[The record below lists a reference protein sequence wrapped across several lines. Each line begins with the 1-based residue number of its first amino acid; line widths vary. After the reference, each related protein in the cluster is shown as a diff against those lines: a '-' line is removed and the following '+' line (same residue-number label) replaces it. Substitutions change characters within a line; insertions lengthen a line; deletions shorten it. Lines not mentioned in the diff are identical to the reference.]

1 MMAFMPEGAMGYD
14 RAITVFSPDGKLY
27 QVEYAERAIEKGAT
41 AIGVKVPQGIVLLV
55 EKRFAS
61 PLIEPRSY
69 EKIFKIDDHIGTA
82 TSGLI
87 GDARILVDKARLDS
101 QIYRL
106 TYSETIRVEE
116 LAKRIGDHKQMYTQF
131 GGIRP
136 YGASLLIAGVDD
148 NGPQVYVTHP
158 SGALYE
164 YKAKAIGQNNKA
176 VNDFLEKKYS
186 SVKSLEDAIG
196 LSLKALET
204 SMEDGLTKDNVEM
217 ALIKTET
224 SAFEKVADDVIE
236 GYIAAKK

>member
-1 MMAFMPEGAMGYD
+1 MAFMPEGAMGYD

-41 AIGVKVPQGIVLLV
+41 AIGLKCPEGIVLLV

-106 TYSETIRVEE
+106 TYSESISVDE
-116 LAKRIGDHKQMYTQF
+116 LAKRIGDHKQMYTQY

-136 YGASLLIAGVDD
+136 FGASLLIAGVDES
-148 NGPQVYVTHP
+148 GPQVYVTHP

-176 VNDFLEKKYS
+176 ANDILEKEYS
-186 SVKSLEDAIG
+186 SVKTLNDAID
-196 LSLKALET
+196 LALKT
-204 SMEDGLTKDNVEM
+204 IGTTMEGEVTKDNIEM
-217 ALIKTET
+217 ALIRTET
-224 SAFEKVADDVIE
+224 GAFEKVSDELIE
-236 GYIAAKK
+236 QHLKK

>member
-1 MMAFMPEGAMGYD
+1 MAFMPEGAMGYD

-41 AIGVKVPQGIVLLV
+41 AIGIKCPEGIVLLV

-87 GDARILVDKARLDS
+87 GDARVLVDKARLDC
-101 QIYRL
+101 QVYRL
-106 TYSETIRVEE
+106 TYTETISVDE
-116 LAKRIGDHKQMYTQF
+116 LAKRIGDHKQMYTQY

-136 YGASLLIAGVDD
+136 FGASLLIAGIDD
-148 NGPQVYVTHP
+148 TGPQVYVTHP

-176 VNDFLEKKYS
+176 ANDILEKEYG
-186 SVKSLEDAIG
+186 SVKTLDDAIA
-196 LSLKALET
+196 LALKTIEST
-204 SMEDGLTKDNVEM
+204 MEGDVTKENVEM
-217 ALIKTET
+217 ALIRSET
-224 SAFEKVADDVIE
+224 GGFEKVSDDLIE
-236 GYIAAKK
+236 QYLNK

>member
-1 MMAFMPEGAMGYD
+1 MAFMPEGAMGYD

-41 AIGVKVPQGIVLLV
+41 AIGIKCPEGIVLLV

-87 GDARILVDKARLDS
+87 GDARILVDKARLDC

-106 TYSETIRVEE
+106 TYDETISVEE
-116 LAKRIGDHKQMYTQF
+116 LAKRIGDHKQMYTQY

-136 YGASLLIAGVDD
+136 YGASLLIAGVDH
-148 NGPQVYVTHP
+148 NGSQVYVTHP

-176 VNDFLEKKYS
+176 ANEVLEKKYS
-186 SVKSLEDAIG
+186 SVKTLDDAIALSLETIG
-196 LSLKALET
+196 T
-204 SMEDGLTKDNVEM
+204 VMEEKLTKENVEM
-217 ALIKTET
+217 AVIKTET
-224 SAFEKVADDVIE
+224 SRFEKIGDELIE
-236 GYIAAKK
+236 QYLE

>member
-1 MMAFMPEGAMGYD
+1 MAFMPEGAMGYD

-41 AIGVKVPQGIVLLV
+41 AIGIKCPEGIVLLV

-87 GDARILVDKARLDS
+87 GDARILVDKARLDC

-106 TYSETIRVEE
+106 TYDEVISVEE

-136 YGASLLIAGVDD
+136 FGASLLIAGVDA

-176 VNDFLEKKYS
+176 ANDILEKKFNPDMGIDDAI
-186 SVKSLEDAIG
+186 KLSLETIG
-196 LSLKALET
+196 T
-204 SMEDGLTKDNVEM
+204 TMEGEVTKDSVEM
-217 ALIKTET
+217 ALIRTET
-224 SAFEKVADDVIE
+224 SAFEKVSDEAIDK
-236 GYIAAKK
+236 YLAK

>member
-1 MMAFMPEGAMGYD
+1 MGYD

-41 AIGVKVPQGIVLLV
+41 AVGLKCSEGIVLLV

-69 EKIFKIDDHIGTA
+69 EKIFKIDDHLGAA

-87 GDARILVDKARLDS
+87 GDARVLVDRARLDC

-106 TYSETIRVEE
+106 TYGEPIGVEE
-116 LAKRIGDHKQMYTQF
+116 LAKKIGDFKQMYTQY

-136 YGASLLIAGVDD
+136 FGASLLIAGVDEV
-148 NGPQVYVTHP
+148 GPQIYVTHP

-164 YKAKAIGQNNKA
+164 FKAKAIGQNNKTI
-176 VNDFLEKKYS
+176 NDFFEKKYS
-186 SVKSLEDAIG
+186 SVRSLDDCISLSLE
-196 LSLKALET
+196 ALGTTIEGGVT
-204 SMEDGLTKDNVEM
+204 RENVEM
-217 ALIKTET
+217 ALIRSDTHM
-224 SAFEKVADDVIE
+224 FEKVPDEVIE
-236 GYIAAKK
+236 KHVSRK

>member
-1 MMAFMPEGAMGYD
+1 MAFMPEGAMGYD

-41 AIGVKVPQGIVLLV
+41 AIGIKCPEGIVLLV

-106 TYSETIRVEE
+106 TYSETISVDE
-116 LAKRIGDHKQMYTQF
+116 LAKRIGDHKQMYTQY

-136 YGASLLIAGVDD
+136 FGASLLIAGVDD
-148 NGPQVYVTHP
+148 TGPQVYVTHP

-176 VNDFLEKKYS
+176 ANEMLEKKYS
-186 SVKSLEDAIG
+186 SVKTLADAIA
-196 LSLKALET
+196 LALET
-204 SMEDGLTKDNVEM
+204 IGTTMEGEVTKDNVEM

-224 SAFEKVADDVIE
+224 GTFEKVSDDLIE
-236 GYIAAKK
+236 QYLKK

>member
-1 MMAFMPEGAMGYD
+1 MGYD

-41 AIGVKVPQGIVLLV
+41 AISIKCDEGIVLLV

-87 GDARILVDKARLDS
+87 GDARVLVDKARLDS
-101 QIYRL
+101 QIYQL
-106 TYSETIRVEE
+106 TYSETISVEE
-116 LAKRIGDHKQMYTQF
+116 LAKRIGDHKQMYTQY

-136 YGASLLIAGVDD
+136 FGASLLIAGVDD
-148 NGPQVYVTHP
+148 NGPQVFVTHP

-164 YKAKAIGQNNKA
+164 YKAKAIGQNNKE
-176 VNDFLEKKYS
+176 VNDVLEKKYGE
-186 SVKSLEDAIG
+186 VKTLEDAIRV
-196 LSLKALET
+196 SLEAIST
-204 SMEDGLTKDNVEM
+204 SMEEPVTKENVEM
-217 ALIKTET
+217 ALIRTE
-224 SAFEKVADDVIE
+224 SRQFEKVSDEMIE
-236 GYIAAKK
+236 KYIEAQKA

>member
-1 MMAFMPEGAMGYD
+1 MAFMPEGAMGYD

-41 AIGVKVPQGIVLLV
+41 AVGVKSPEGIVLLV

-61 PLIEPRSY
+61 PLVEPRSY

-87 GDARILVDKARLDS
+87 GDARVLVDRARLDC

-106 TYSETIRVEE
+106 TYNEPISVEE
-116 LAKRIGDHKQMYTQF
+116 LAKKIGDFKQMYTQY

-136 YGASLLIAGVDD
+136 FGASLLIGGVDEV
-148 NGPQVYVTHP
+148 GPQIYVTHP

-176 VNDFLEKKYS
+176 VNDILEKEYS
-186 SVKSLEDAIG
+186 SVKTLDDAIQ
-196 LSLKALET
+196 LSLKALGTTIEG
-204 SMEDGLTKDNVEM
+204 GLTKENVEM
-217 ALIKTET
+217 ALIRTEK
-224 SAFEKVADDVIE
+224 ALFERVSDEQVE
-236 GYIAAKK
+236 EYISKK

>member
-1 MMAFMPEGAMGYD
+1 MPQQGAMGYD

-41 AIGVKVPQGIVLLV
+41 AVAVKCSEGIVLLV

-87 GDARILVDKARLDS
+87 GDARVLVDKARLDS

-106 TYSETIRVEE
+106 TYSETIGVEE
-116 LAKRIGDHKQMYTQF
+116 LAKKVGDHKQMYTQY

-136 YGASLLIAGVDD
+136 FGASLLIAGIDD
-148 NGPQVYVTHP
+148 VGAQVFVTHP

-164 YKAKAIGQNNKA
+164 YKAKAIGQNNKE
-176 VNDFLEKKYS
+176 VNDLLEKNYGQ
-186 SVKSLEDAIG
+186 VETLRDAINLSLESIA
-196 LSLKALET
+196 E
-204 SMEDGLTKDNVEM
+204 SMEEPVTNENVEM
-217 ALIKTET
+217 ALIKSET
-224 SAFEKVADDVIE
+224 REFEKVSDELIE
-236 GYIAAKK
+236 EFIEEQKE